1 MKENFAGYSLKNLIN
16 KRINCVCKEQHFI
29 NASLFYG
36 DFFKN
41 VKEILKKDIPFSKV
55 VVITKTKSFEKFGN
69 KLLEEL
75 KENGN
80 IPLSLVL
87 DNLDNSVEKISSL
100 FCLPE
105 DIRCVISF
113 DIELIDA
120 LSYFAEIKNI
130 PLIFIPTSLN
140 LKGLFS
146 NRVAIK
152 VGEKEDKIKITAKK
166 YLIIDEKIIE
176 TNFVEVYVNALSN
189 LVGIVDLRVN
199 DIIFSKKSCE
209 NALLMLKNS
218 TFEIIKSLSKKRV
231 VKLIEEQ
238 LKIEIVNNFL
248 NDRLYN
254 DGYHATIKAQKL
266 LNKTEESYKFN
277 TIFYLLEL
285 YRLYFSKKFDSILS
299 IPDYEKRAEELS
311 LITNEKEIVII
322 KRLKE
327 NLLNFFEFENKL
339 KKYNAKL
346 LKYINSILKGKKKFF
361 AIFNK
366 LIKAESVDLNV
377 IKKSIYIAPDL
388 TENYTTLSLIREKGI
403 LENIL

>member
-254 DGYHATIKAQKL
+254 DGYHATIKAQ
-266 LNKTEESYKFN
+266 NY
-277 TIFYLLEL
+277 
-285 YRLYFSKKFDSILS
+285 
-299 IPDYEKRAEELS
+299 
-311 LITNEKEIVII
+311 
-322 KRLKE
+322 
-327 NLLNFFEFENKL
+327 
-339 KKYNAKL
+339 
-346 LKYINSILKGKKKFF
+346 
-361 AIFNK
+361 
-366 LIKAESVDLNV
+366 LIKQKKVINLTQFFIFLNC
-377 IKKSIYIAPDL
+377 IDYIFQKNSTLFYQFPTTKKGQK
-388 TENYTTLSLIREKGI
+388 NFR
-403 LENIL
+403 